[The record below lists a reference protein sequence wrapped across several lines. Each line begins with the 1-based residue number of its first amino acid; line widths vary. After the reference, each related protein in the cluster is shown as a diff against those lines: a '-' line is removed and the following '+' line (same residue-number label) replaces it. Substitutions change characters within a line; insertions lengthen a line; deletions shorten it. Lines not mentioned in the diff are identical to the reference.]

1 MRDVLGNGQL
11 SRELRS
17 IDNFLAD
24 ARLCSELWFVYLIWH
39 WILVFG
45 TNPRLHFGEPY
56 VDVQCGFI
64 QRSFCFLFRR
74 GADSVHC
81 PIKQHFKMFTP
92 VC

>member
-1 MRDVLGNGQL
+1 MDNFHAK
-11 SRELRS
+11 RS

-56 VDVQCGFI
+56 VDVQLDLLRDNFAFCSGEVLTLFI
-64 QRSFCFLFRR
+64 VR
-74 GADSVHC
+74 
-81 PIKQHFKMFTP
+81 
-92 VC
+92 